1 MCYVNMYTFT
11 MSFPLS
17 FTDVGIVS
25 MELGFKL
32 LMDTVSM
39 EFSFELLVDVD
50 PVTMKFS
57 FELNGCGYCHYE
69 VFPLSFVDV
78 DTVTMEFSFELRG
91 CGC

>member
-1 MCYVNMYTFT
+1 MYTFT

-57 FELNGCGYCHYE
+57 FELHGCGYCHYE
-69 VFPLSFVDV
+69 VFF
-78 DTVTMEFSFELRG
+78 
-91 CGC
+91 